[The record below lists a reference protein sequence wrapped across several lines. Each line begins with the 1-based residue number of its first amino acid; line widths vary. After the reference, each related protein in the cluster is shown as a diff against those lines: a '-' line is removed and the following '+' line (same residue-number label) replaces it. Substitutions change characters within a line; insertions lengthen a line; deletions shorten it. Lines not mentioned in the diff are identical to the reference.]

1 MPEPAVWICFG
12 NCYSKKLKP
21 CNKALSSKVA
31 NLNPLTP
38 EDFWKMDST
47 ANVFW
52 GNFLE
57 LFINIC
63 AVEIYLL
70 SIKCELF

>member
-1 MPEPAVWICFG
+1 M
-12 NCYSKKLKP
+12 
-21 CNKALSSKVA
+21 SSKVA

-47 ANVFW
+47 ANVFL
-52 GNFLE
+52 GSFLE
-57 LFINIC
+57 LFINISD
-63 AVEIYLL
+63 VEIYLL